1 MVNIAE
7 LSETISP
14 NTTLG
19 QYTIVSKIGEGGMG
33 EVWRARDPKLGRDVA
48 IKVLPASLSADK
60 DRLARFEQEAQAAG
74 ALNHPNILSIFH
86 IGTHDGAPFIVSELL
101 EGEELRDRLD
111 DGTIPLRKAIEYA
124 QQIVSGLSAAHEKGI
139 VHRDLKPENLFITK
153 DDRIKILDFG
163 IAKLS
168 AAPAST
174 NPDIS
179 EDATR
184 KVLTNPGVV
193 MGTVGYMS
201 PEQVRSESVDHR
213 SDIFSFGAIL
223 HEMLTGRRAFKRE
236 TMAETMTAILKEE
249 PEELSVSL
257 PNINPSLERIVRRC
271 LEKKPERRFQS
282 THDLGFALDALS
294 SPSSASGAGMTM
306 AATAAVAEVK
316 ASVWRARVPW
326 LALTTVS
333 LIAIAAL
340 FFAFKNARS
349 VPELRAVRFSII
361 HGQRTTGFGQFAVS
375 PDGRN
380 VVINSLNEGRG
391 QLWLRPLDSLTSRA
405 LPNTEGTQGFPFWS
419 PDSQSIAFAV
429 GGKLKRFNLADG
441 TVQSICDIPF
451 GDRRGFGGTWS
462 RNGTILFFVGTNIY
476 RVPATSG
483 EPRPIPGLNQLSPDS
498 LTRWPEFLPDGN
510 HFLYLVTTPK
520 QSGAEIYVTSL
531 DGKDTKR
538 LVTAQSNAIYGT
550 SPTGSGHLLFA
561 RDGALLSQPLDAKTL
576 TLTGQPV
583 RVADQVRINSN
594 SRGFF
599 SASDNGILMYDQF
612 AEGEYRQLTWFDR
625 AGKQLDTF
633 GEKGTM
639 NQLKLSPDQK
649 RAAVVRRDPAT
660 GVFDLFVIDVARG
673 ATTRLTSGPAD
684 VIDPIWSP
692 DSNYLAWVSV
702 SGQSYKLVRKL
713 ASGAGQEEVLL
724 ESNKSIA
731 PTSWS
736 PDGKFILY
744 TETDPKTQ
752 GDIWVLPLEGDRKP
766 FAFFQS
772 PASDSLAVFSPD
784 GHWVA
789 YQSAESGPSEIYVQS
804 FPASSDKVPVSN
816 KGGFRPAWRGDG
828 KELFYTT
835 LEGKLMA
842 IEIKAGSTFEP
853 GVPKPLFDVAAARAI
868 PTTPFDVSTD
878 GQRFLFMSG
887 QLDPNPSSLTVV
899 LNWTADLKQ

>member
-1 MVNIAE
+1 
-7 LSETISP
+7 LSENISP
-14 NTTLG
+14 NTTIA
-19 QYTIVSKIGEGGMG
+19 QYTIASKIGEGGMG

-48 IKVLPASLSADK
+48 IKVLPATLSADK

-74 ALNHPNILSIFH
+74 ALNHPNILVIYH
-86 IGTHDGAPFIVSELL
+86 VGTHEGAPFIVSELL

-124 QQIVSGLSAAHEKGI
+124 QQIVSGLSAAHDKGI

-168 AAPAST
+168 ASPAST
-174 NPDIS
+174 SPDIS

-201 PEQVRSESVDHR
+201 PEQVRGHSTDHR

-223 HEMLTGRRAFKRE
+223 HEMLTGRRTFKRE
-236 TMAETMTAILKEE
+236 TMAETMTAILREE

-257 PNINPSLERIVRRC
+257 PNINQSLERIVRRC

-294 SPSSASGAGMTM
+294 APTSGSGAGMTM
-306 AATAAVAEVK
+306 AATAAVAQVN
-316 ASVWRARVPW
+316 ASVWRARAPW
-326 LALTTVS
+326 IALAAVSLLAL
-333 LIAIAAL
+333 AAL
-340 FFAFKNARS
+340 FLAFKNARS
-349 VPELRAVRFSII
+349 VPEVRTVRFSII
-361 HGQRTTGFGQFAVS
+361 HGQRTTGFGQIAVS

-380 VVINSLNEGRG
+380 VVINSINEGRG

-405 LPNTEGTQGFPFWS
+405 LPNTEGSQGFSFWS

-441 TVQSICDIPF
+441 TVQPICDIPL
-451 GDRRGFGGTWS
+451 GDRRGFAGTWN
-462 RNGTILFFVGTNIY
+462 RDGTILFFVGTTIY
-476 RVPATSG
+476 RVSATNGS
-483 EPRPIPGLNQLSPDS
+483 EPVPFPGLNQSSPEA

-510 HFLYLVTTPK
+510 HFLYLVTNPR
-520 QSGAEIYVTSL
+520 QSGSEIYVTSL
-531 DGKDTKR
+531 DGKVTKR
-538 LVTAQSNAIYGT
+538 LLTAQSSAIYAT

-561 RDGALLSQPLDAKTL
+561 RDGALLAQPFDAKTL
-576 TLTGQPV
+576 SLTGQPV
-583 RVADQVRINSN
+583 RVAAQVRVNSN

-599 SASDNGILMYDQF
+599 STSDNGILVYDQF

-625 AGKQLDTF
+625 AGKQLDMF

-649 RAAVVRRDPAT
+649 RTALARRDPAT
-660 GVFDLFVIDVARG
+660 GIFDLFVIEVARG

-684 VIDPIWSP
+684 VTDPIWSP
-692 DSNYLAWVSV
+692 DSNNLAWVSV
-702 SGQSYKLVRKL
+702 IGQSYKLMRKA
-713 ASGAGQEEVLL
+713 ASGTGQEEVLL
-724 ESNKSIA
+724 ESKTSIA
-731 PTSWS
+731 PTGWS

-744 TETDPKTQ
+744 TDNDPKTKR
-752 GDIWVLPLEGDRKP
+752 DIWVLPLEGDRKP
-766 FAFFQS
+766 FLFFQS
-772 PASDSLAVFSPD
+772 PADDTLAVFSPD

-789 YQSAESGPSEIYVQS
+789 YESSESGTREIYVQS
-804 FPASSDKVPVSN
+804 FPVSGGKVPVSN
-816 KGGFRPAWRGDG
+816 KGGLRPSWRGDG
-828 KELFYTT
+828 KELFYVTV
-835 LEGKLMA
+835 EGKLMA
-842 IEIKAGSTFEP
+842 VETKAGSTFEP
-853 GVPKPLFDVAAARAI
+853 GVPKPLFDVAVARAI
-868 PTTPFDVSTD
+868 ATANYDVSTD

-887 QLDPNPSSLTVV
+887 QIDPNPSSLTVV